1 MYSKKFSKRAYCIC
15 KQPQAPPMIQF
26 SIAQFQIPCDF
37 HAATRIQPRHR
48 TLQISSFGGQSLQ
61 QCNSCT
67 NHCIAYSKFI
77 PILRSL
83 NAQHRIY
90 DPLHSMHQTRREL
103 HTIGS
108 VQSIHSSL
116 VVYRCAQHTI
126 ANIKPS
132 SVERARHQS
141 TKEKDFC
148 FSKTLHSVYHP
159 ISSGVHVTV
168 KGCILW

>member
-1 MYSKKFSKRAYCIC
+1 MLAKKNVFQEIFQTCILYLQTTSSSSDDTIFHRAISNSVRFSRSNAHSTKTPHTPNKFLRWLVTWAV
-15 KQPQAPPMIQF
+15 
-26 SIAQFQIPCDF
+26 
-37 HAATRIQPRHR
+37 
-48 TLQISSFGGQSLQ
+48 Q
-61 QCNSCT
+61 QLHC

-141 TKEKDFC
+141 T
-148 FSKTLHSVYHP
+148 
-159 ISSGVHVTV
+159 
-168 KGCILW
+168 